1 MRLIY
6 VTSTLPYGKKE
17 AFVIPEVRELLRR
30 GHEVLVVP
38 AHPRGA
44 ILHGDAKPLLPGT
57 VSERL
62 LSGRVIG
69 AAARVALAHP
79 RRVASALGL
88 LLRSRGPG
96 VLLRNL
102 AAFPKALWLS
112 DLVRHR
118 GAEHVHAHWATV
130 PATVAL
136 VAGTVTG
143 VPWSFTA
150 HRFDITE
157 DNLLGEKV
165 RGAGFV
171 RAISRRG
178 AREIQKITG
187 FGAAEVIHMGVEL
200 PPRPARRPGPS
211 DRALVAANLLE
222 VKGHVHLF
230 RALGV
235 LRDRGVGVRL
245 DVAGDGPL
253 LGELAREVR
262 RLRLED
268 RVAFLGLVPHG
279 RLLERM
285 RGGAW
290 GMFVLPSIVTP
301 GGEQEGIPVSLVE
314 AMGCGMPVVAT
325 ATGGIPELL
334 EGVDGAL
341 LVPPEDPEALADAM
355 ERLLR
360 EPGRAERLAAAGRR
374 RVEEEFSVRSTVDIL
389 ERLFGEHGRRA
400 SR

>member
-38 AHPRGA
+38 AYPRGEV
-44 ILHGDAKPLLPGT
+44 LHGDAKPLLPGT
-57 VSERL
+57 VSEPL
-62 LSGRVIG
+62 LSLRVVR
-69 AAARVALAHP
+69 AAARTVLAHP
-79 RRVASALGL
+79 RGAAEAVRL
-88 LLRSRGPG
+88 LLASRSLR

-102 AAFPKALWLS
+102 SALPKALWLA
-112 DLVRHR
+112 DLARR
-118 GAEHVHAHWATV
+118 WGAGHIHAHWATV

-136 VAGTVTG
+136 VAGG
-143 VPWSFTA
+143 ISGIPWSFTA

-157 DNLLGEKV
+157 DNLLRPKV
-165 RGAGFV
+165 RRAAFA

-178 AREIQKITG
+178 AREIRELTG
-187 FGAAEVIHMGVEL
+187 SGAAEVIHMGIEL
-200 PPRPARRPGPS
+200 PPRPAGLPGP
-211 DRALVAANLLE
+211 DGRALVAANLLE
-222 VKGHVHLF
+222 VKGHVYLLQ
-230 RALGV
+230 ALR
-235 LRDRGVGVRL
+235 LLKDRGVTVRL

-253 LGELAREVR
+253 LGELAGEVR

-290 GMFVLPSIVTP
+290 GMFVLPSIVTAS
-301 GGEQEGIPVSLVE
+301 GEQEGIPVSLME
-314 AMGCGMPVVAT
+314 AMGCGVPVVAT

-334 EGVDGAL
+334 DGVDGAL
-341 LVPPEDPEALADAM
+341 LVPPKDQEALAGAM

-360 EPGRAERLAAAGRR
+360 EPGLRERLAVAGRR
-374 RVEEEFSVRSTVDIL
+374 RVEEGFSVESTVDRL
-389 ERLFGEHGRRA
+389 ERLFGEHRRRA
-400 SR
+400 PR